1 MLTFGLEQEYFV
13 LDSHR
18 DIILPFE
25 TQSFIAVDGG
35 GYLAEARGKPYAS
48 IVEAVYSLYAAK
60 KEIEIGLETAA
71 IRNKEEYTLSISPR
85 EALSAKQIDSLRRKY
100 TKEIVKYNNYLGHLN
115 HRVSGKIKTAGT
127 HISLC
132 EERSTYSA
140 RGPGIKYNMNF
151 DWMRWFLLFDKAFKE
166 EIKNSYRNPGFYEL
180 KSDGRIEYR
189 SLPNNIN
196 MDKLINVIQ
205 TFQKGS

>member
-1 MLTFGLEQEYFV
+1 
-13 LDSHR
+13 
-18 DIILPFE
+18 
-25 TQSFIAVDGG
+25 
-35 GYLAEARGKPYAS
+35 
-48 IVEAVYSLYAAK
+48 
-60 KEIEIGLETAA
+60 
-71 IRNKEEYTLSISPR
+71 
-85 EALSAKQIDSLRRKY
+85 
-100 TKEIVKYNNYLGHLN
+100 
-115 HRVSGKIKTAGT
+115 
-127 HISLC
+127 
-132 EERSTYSA
+132 
-140 RGPGIKYNMNF
+140 MNF